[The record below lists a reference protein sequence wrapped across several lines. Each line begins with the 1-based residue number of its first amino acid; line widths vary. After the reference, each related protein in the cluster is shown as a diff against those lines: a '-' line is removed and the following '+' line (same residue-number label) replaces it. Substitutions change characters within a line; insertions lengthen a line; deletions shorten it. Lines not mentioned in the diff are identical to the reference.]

1 MSALSYT
8 PETDAMIQPFDGRDC
23 VTGNPIPVVHAD
35 DCRSLERRL
44 ADAVRERDEAKEDA
58 ERLATA
64 LDFILNECDWEEN
77 SFGKSGDN
85 RIGTVCKE
93 ALKYK

>member
-1 MSALSYT
+1 MRAPSDT
-8 PETDAMIQPFDGRDC
+8 PETDAFMGLI
-23 VTGNPIPVVHAD
+23 D
-35 DCRSLERRL
+35 DSEIDIGMVETKLGDMERRL

-58 ERLATA
+58 ERLATD

-77 SFGKSGDN
+77 AFGKSGDN